1 MNRRTGF
8 VGLLA
13 TLAILAAIVAGT
25 SLGSS
30 TQPKAV
36 SGTVVLSGWGASP
49 DELKLLK
56 AVIRGFEKTY
66 PQIKV
71 DYQPITGD
79 YVPTMLAK
87 FAARKPPDVFYID
100 SNVFLDWVTQGLLEP
115 LDSYAQ
121 KSHFSSAPFY
131 PSLLNGFKY
140 KGKIYG
146 YPKDWSPLAM
156 EVNTALAQKAGVNP
170 AKIKTWTDL
179 TAAAKKL
186 QGVMPS
192 GSKPICLN
200 PSWDRAL
207 AFVYQNGGSFLNP
220 AKTKATINSP
230 AALRA
235 MTFYVGLIKQGL
247 ADIPAKLSVGWCGE
261 ALGKQ
266 KAAIIFEGNWLYP
279 FMQSTFPDVKFQT
292 IRMLANKQHGNLGFT
307 VSYSMAKDA
316 QNKPAAWQL
325 IRYLVSKP
333 GMKTWTSK
341 GLALPSRKDV
351 PPVSGRASFLADA
364 SAAHPWQF
372 APKFSQVIDQA
383 NNELSAV
390 IEGKES
396 IPEMLKKIQD
406 DANSTLGK

>member
-1 MNRRTGF
+1 MNRRNGF
-8 VGLLA
+8 
-13 TLAILAAIVAGT
+13 LAALVALIVLAATVAGS
-25 SLGSS
+25 SLGGGKQQHAAS
-30 TQPKAV
+30 AA

-220 AKTKATINSP
+220 AKTK
-230 AALRA
+230 
-235 MTFYVGLIKQGL
+235 
-247 ADIPAKLSVGWCGE
+247 
-261 ALGKQ
+261 
-266 KAAIIFEGNWLYP
+266 
-279 FMQSTFPDVKFQT
+279 
-292 IRMLANKQHGNLGFT
+292 
-307 VSYSMAKDA
+307 
-316 QNKPAAWQL
+316 
-325 IRYLVSKP
+325 
-333 GMKTWTSK
+333 
-341 GLALPSRKDV
+341 
-351 PPVSGRASFLADA
+351 
-364 SAAHPWQF
+364 
-372 APKFSQVIDQA
+372 
-383 NNELSAV
+383 
-390 IEGKES
+390 
-396 IPEMLKKIQD
+396 
-406 DANSTLGK
+406 

>member
-1 MNRRTGF
+1 MTARRFFIVTLG
-8 VGLLA
+8 VLLLLA
-13 TLAILAAIVAGT
+13 ATASSS
-25 SLGSS
+25 SLGSP
-30 TQPKAV
+30 TATKAA
-36 SGTVVLSGWGASP
+36 SGTVVLSGWGANP

-56 AVIRGFEKTY
+56 QVLRGFEKTY
-66 PQIKV
+66 PNIKV

-115 LDSYAQ
+115 LNSYAD
-121 KSHFSSAPFY
+121 KSHFSPKPFY
-131 PSLLNGFKY
+131 PSLLSGFTY

-156 EVNTALAQKAGVNP
+156 EVNRDLAAKAGVTPTN
-170 AKIKTWTDL
+170 IKPWAGL

-186 QGVMPS
+186 KPLMTG
-192 GSKPICLN
+192 GAKPICLN

-220 AKTKATINSP
+220 TKTKGTINSP
-230 AALRA
+230 AALAA
-235 MTFYVGLIKQGL
+235 MNFYVGLIRQGL
-247 ADIPAKLSVGWCGE
+247 ADIPTKLGVGWCGE

-266 KAAIIFEGNWLYP
+266 KAAIIFEGNWLFP
-279 FMQSTFPDVKFQT
+279 FMASTFPDVKFATVQ
-292 IRMLANKQHGNLGFT
+292 MLMKKQHGNLGFT

-325 IRYLVSKP
+325 LRYLVSKP

-351 PPVSGRASFLADA
+351 PPVAGRAAFLADA
-364 SAAHPWQF
+364 SAARPWQF
-372 APKFSQVIDQA
+372 APRFSQVIDTA

-390 IEGKES
+390 IEGKQTVS
-396 IPEMLKKIQD
+396 GMLKKVSD
-406 DANSTLGK
+406 TANSTLKG